1 MPRQPWTKL
10 ISVPDHLFEHPLVWE
25 DRRDEAREQLA
36 AEVESESAA
45 LAALG
50 SDARARA
57 AVQLRQRRLSA
68 LKIALSRL

>member
-1 MPRQPWTKL
+1 MPLQPWMKL
-10 ISVPDHLFEHPLVWE
+10 ISVDDHLIEHPLVWE
-25 DRRDEAREQLA
+25 DRSDEARERLV

-57 AVQLRQRRLSA
+57 DAQLRQRRLSA
-68 LKIALSRL
+68 LKIAVSHL

>member
-1 MPRQPWTKL
+1 MPLQPWMKL
-10 ISVPDHLFEHPLVWE
+10 ISVDDHLIEHPLVWE
-25 DRRDEAREQLA
+25 DRSDEARERLV

-57 AVQLRQRRLSA
+57 DAQLRQRRLSA
-68 LKIALSRL
+68 LKIALSHL